1 MSITVTARGV
11 VKAFD
16 GKPVLRGADLDVP
29 EGRSTVLVG
38 PSSGGKS
45 VLLKCLLGLLPMD
58 GGSVRYGDTAL
69 ATLDKSGLER
79 LMRDVGVLFQQNA
92 LFDSLTVWENVAFT
106 LIHGHGM
113 NRRAARQPG
122 AGDPRLGGPQARRRR
137 PVAGRAFRRHAEAR
151 GTGACDRRRAALPR
165 ARRPDRRASTR
176 S

>member
-69 ATLDKSGLER
+69 ATRHGWLDIGI
-79 LMRDVGVLFQQNA
+79 
-92 LFDSLTVWENVAFT
+92 T
-106 LIHGHGM
+106 
-113 NRRAARQPG
+113 AA
-122 AGDPRLGGPQARRRR
+122 
-137 PVAGRAFRRHAEAR
+137 
-151 GTGACDRRRAALPR
+151 
-165 ARRPDRRASTR
+165 
-176 S
+176 